1 MDKISLCLPELSIE
15 CQGLEYC
22 LPGDIYGL
30 GGMLE
35 AIDQM
40 KQGLVERAY
49 RFSIPHSAVLALMT
63 KDFHT
68 FTVGEISVPT
78 FSNFSIIILRFWR
91 NITNWNSQIF
101 PNIFLRQ
108 YLNSFSLNQTS
119 QFRQDECSVANNLN
133 LFNNILRFVFR
144 VTHLQL
150 LNNIDRKPFLNNLI
164 SPDVPLLSCLFVRLH
179 LG

>member
-1 MDKISLCLPELSIE
+1 MPAGAVGGFPPEDPQFQPPSARGGFELYFCFITTKVISSN
-15 CQGLEYC
+15 
-22 LPGDIYGL
+22 
-30 GGMLE
+30 
-35 AIDQM
+35 
-40 KQGLVERAY
+40 
-49 RFSIPHSAVLALMT
+49 PHSAVLALMT
-63 KDFHT
+63 KDYHT
-68 FTVGEISVPT
+68 FSVGKISVPT

-91 NITNWNSQIF
+91 NIRNWNSQIF

-108 YLNSFSLNQTS
+108 YLNSFSLNQAS
-119 QFRQDECSVANNLN
+119 QFRQHECSVANNLN

>member
-1 MDKISLCLPELSIE
+1 MISVIALMC
-15 CQGLEYC
+15 YT
-22 LPGDIYGL
+22 
-30 GGMLE
+30 
-35 AIDQM
+35 
-40 KQGLVERAY
+40 
-49 RFSIPHSAVLALMT
+49 PHSAVLALMT
-63 KDFHT
+63 KDYHT
-68 FTVGEISVPT
+68 FSVGKLSVPT

-91 NITNWNSQIF
+91 NIRNWNSQIF

-119 QFRQDECSVANNLN
+119 QFRQHECSVANNLN

>member
-1 MDKISLCLPELSIE
+1 MSEIACFTSFSIARLYAVIHPLLDLIKIRRECFSLTPAIFCLP
-15 CQGLEYC
+15 
-22 LPGDIYGL
+22 
-30 GGMLE
+30 
-35 AIDQM
+35 
-40 KQGLVERAY
+40 
-49 RFSIPHSAVLALMT
+49 FNPHSAVLALMT

-68 FTVGEISVPT
+68 FTVGKISVPT

-91 NITNWNSQIF
+91 NIINWNSQIF

-119 QFRQDECSVANNLN
+119 QFRQHDCYVANNLN

-164 SPDVPLLSCLFVRLH
+164 SPDVPL
-179 LG
+179 